1 MSLTRK
7 ILSNTVAQIAGKALL
22 ALLGLAVVKI
32 STNYL
37 TIEGFG
43 EYTAIYEFL
52 AYFGIAADLGLF
64 TVAVKEMSEKE
75 DQIPKIIGN
84 ILTLR
89 TILTVL
95 MLTAAVIS
103 AFFVNKFEG
112 THIPLGVA
120 IASITVFFTILNGTI
135 TSVLQTKL
143 KMGLSS
149 VATVIG
155 KIVSV
160 LFMVYIAFFGFPQD
174 NVTGFY
180 MLIVAGN
187 IGAIT
192 MFFITNY
199 HVRKITPLK
208 YRFDLD
214 LWIEILK
221 KSIPYGIALILST
234 IYFRIDSLFILF
246 MHGKSELGIYAV
258 AMRMLEQIAI
268 IPLFFMNSVLPV
280 LTKTI
285 KEKSEQYKTV
295 IKYAFDFLAALS
307 VPMVVG
313 GVLLAYPIVFVV
325 SKPEYLSRISEG
337 FYGSDIVF
345 QILIFASLFQFLNV
359 LFSFILIAVDKQSK
373 MLYINGACV
382 IFKIITSAIFIPIYG
397 IRAAAIT
404 SVIAEFF
411 ILLLTF
417 AAAHKYVDFTVSYKN
432 LLKIIFSSL
441 TMGAAIYL
449 LQPLTYKF
457 LQNWNIMLLIPLSMA
472 LYGGMLLLTKTI
484 DKEALRLLKKTPEH
498 LPPPVL

>member
-75 DQIPKIIGN
+75 DQIPRIIGN

-89 TILTVL
+89 TVLTIAT
-95 MLTAAVIS
+95 LTFAIIS
-103 AFFVNKFEG
+103 AGLITKFEE
-112 THIPLGVA
+112 TRIPLGVA
-120 IASITVFFTILNGTI
+120 IASLTVFFTILNGTI

-143 KMGLSS
+143 KMGISS
-149 VATVIG
+149 VATVAG
-155 KIVSV
+155 KVVSV
-160 LFMVYIAFFGFPQD
+160 LFMAYIVFFGFPED

-180 MLIVAGN
+180 MLIFAGN
-187 IGAIT
+187 LGAIA
-192 MFFITNY
+192 MFFITNH
-199 HVRKITPLK
+199 HVRKITPLQ
-208 YRFDLD
+208 YRFDLSF
-214 LWIEILK
+214 WKEILK

-234 IYFRIDSLFILF
+234 IYFRIDSLFIF
-246 MHGKSELGIYAV
+246 FQQGKTELGIYAV
-258 AMRMLEQIAI
+258 AMRMLEQISI

-285 KEKSEQYKTV
+285 KEKSAQYKTV

-313 GVLLAYPIVFVV
+313 GVLLAYPIVFIV
-325 SKPEYLSRISEG
+325 SKPEYLSRVSEG

-345 QILIFASLFQFLNV
+345 QILIFATLFQFLNV
-359 LFSFILIAVDKQSK
+359 LFAFILIALDKQSK

-382 IFKIITSAIFIPIYG
+382 IFKIITSAMFIPIYG

-411 ILLLTF
+411 ILILTWKS
-417 AAAHKYVDFTVSYKN
+417 AHKHLDFQINYKN
-432 LLKIIFSSL
+432 LLKIILSSL
-441 TMGAAIYL
+441 IMGAAIYS
-449 LQPLTYKF
+449 LQPITYKF
-457 LQNWNIMLLIPLSMA
+457 LQNWNVMVLIPASMVIYGAMLLI
-472 LYGGMLLLTKTI
+472 TKTI
-484 DKEALRLLKKTPEH
+484 DKEAIKLLKKAPNSGT
-498 LPPPVL
+498 VD